1 MWAGMWLGK
10 GQRTLLPRFYW
21 SIIYFTYYMSRLLDI
36 ESTHKAE
43 THTHGEGR
51 VGERHT
57 GEEEEQTKMLIM
69 MMMIID

>member
-1 MWAGMWLGK
+1 
-10 GQRTLLPRFYW
+10 
-21 SIIYFTYYMSRLLDI
+21 MSRLLDI

-57 GEEEEQTKMLIM
+57 GEEEETKVLIMM

>member
-1 MWAGMWLGK
+1 
-10 GQRTLLPRFYW
+10 
-21 SIIYFTYYMSRLLDI
+21 MSRLLDI

-57 GEEEEQTKMLIM
+57 GEEQETKMLTMM

>member
-1 MWAGMWLGK
+1 
-10 GQRTLLPRFYW
+10 
-21 SIIYFTYYMSRLLDI
+21 MSRLLDI